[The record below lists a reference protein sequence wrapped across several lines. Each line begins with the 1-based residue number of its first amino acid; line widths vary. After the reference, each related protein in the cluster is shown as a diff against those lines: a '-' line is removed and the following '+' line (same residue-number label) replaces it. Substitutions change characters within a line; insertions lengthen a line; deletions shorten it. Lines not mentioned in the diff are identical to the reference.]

1 MGKNQMRRAIFII
14 AIAIPAIA
22 IAPAL
27 AQKQPPNDLP
37 PIDVLGHRPPKA
49 NACGSESGDQRLNCL
64 NRKMEH
70 QVDHINP
77 PAISAPLGANS
88 PDTKIGI
95 VNLPAVQQQYGQNYG
110 KSVIPFRSPPPV
122 FAPALGHH

>member
-1 MGKNQMRRAIFII
+1 MLERQMRQTIF
-14 AIAIPAIA
+14 AIAFSMIG
-22 IAPAL
+22 IAPGL
-27 AQKQPPNDLP
+27 AQERPNDLP
-37 PIDVLGHRPPKA
+37 PIDVLGHRSSKSDD
-49 NACGSESGDQRLNCL
+49 CGQKNGTHQLDCL
-64 NRKMEH
+64 NRRMQR

-110 KSVIPFRSPPPV
+110 KSVIPFRPSPPV